1 MFDFA
6 GQDFD
11 VILADPPW
19 SFSGNSAAR
28 PGRNVRRH
36 YPTMTVAEIAA
47 MPVREIAAPRALLLL
62 WITVPHEHRANEV
75 IEAWGFRAK
84 SRLVWDKRRI
94 GTGYWARNQHEP
106 LIVATRGRF
115 PCPRPALFPTSII
128 PGERREH
135 SRKPEWVQ
143 DVVDARMPDAR
154 RIELFA
160 RRQREGWTCWGN
172 DADRFDAQNRH
183 PATVRPRL

>member
-36 YPTMTVAEIAA
+36 YATMTVAEVAA

-75 IEAWGFRAK
+75 IEAWGVRAK
-84 SRLVWDKRRI
+84 SRLVWDKRQI

-172 DADRFDAQNRH
+172 DADRFDAQPTKNSPFSHR
-183 PATVRPRL
+183 R